1 MNCIRKE
8 NIVSRKSYNND
19 ILFCVEDIIDTVT
32 GKYAILKG
40 ITLRIKANAPISD
53 LCIENRMKVKRE
65 FAKLDERI
73 EQQITENRKLFK
85 RYMNILCGKIL
96 HLDGDRKYAEKATK
110 YYKKI
115 GLDAV
120 VKNIPENKQY
130 LLVGS
135 LIRKYKPDILVITG
149 HDGMIKNGTG
159 FTDIYNYRNSRYF
172 IETVK
177 EARRA
182 TKSKEIIIFAGACQ
196 SFFEA
201 IMDSGAN
208 FASSPARV
216 LIDFMDPLIIAE
228 KVAITPEDKKITK
241 EEIAYLLKDD
251 NKRVS
256 GRITRGTRKKY
267 TL

>member
-1 MNCIRKE
+1 MNCIRKG

-19 ILFCVEDIIDTVT
+19 ILFCVEDIMNTVS
-32 GKYAILKG
+32 GKYAVLKG

-53 LCIENRMKVKRE
+53 LCIENKTKVKRE
-65 FAKLDERI
+65 FEKLDERI
-73 EQQITENRKLFK
+73 EQQIAENRKLFK
-85 RYMNILCGKIL
+85 RYINILCGRIL
-96 HLDGDRKYAEKATK
+96 HLDGDRKYAEKSAK
-110 YYKKI
+110 YYKRI
-115 GLDAV
+115 GLNAV
-120 VKNIPENKQY
+120 VRNIPENKQY

-135 LIRKYKPDILVITG
+135 LIRRYKPDILVITG

-182 TKSKEIIIFAGACQ
+182 TKSTELIIFAGACQ

-228 KVAITPEDKKITK
+228 KIAVTPEDKKITK

>member
-1 MNCIRKE
+1 MNCIRKG

-19 ILFCVEDIIDTVT
+19 ILFCVEDIMNTVS
-32 GKYAILKG
+32 GKYAVLKG

-53 LCIENRMKVKRE
+53 LCIENKTKVKRE
-65 FAKLDERI
+65 FEKLDERI
-73 EQQITENRKLFK
+73 EQQIAENRKLFK
-85 RYMNILCGKIL
+85 RYINILCGRIL
-96 HLDGDRKYAEKATK
+96 HLDGDRKYAEKSAK
-110 YYKKI
+110 YYKRI
-115 GLDAV
+115 GLNAV
-120 VKNIPENKQY
+120 VRNIPENKQY

-135 LIRKYKPDILVITG
+135 LIRRYKPDILVITG

-182 TKSKEIIIFAGACQ
+182 TKSTELIIFAGACQ

-228 KVAITPEDKKITK
+228 KIAVTPEDKKITK

-256 GRITRGTRKKY
+256 GGTTRGTRKKY

>member
-1 MNCIRKE
+1 MNCIRKGD
-8 NIVSRKSYNND
+8 IVSRKSYNND
-19 ILFCVEDIIDTVT
+19 ILFCVEDIVNTVS
-32 GKYAILKG
+32 GKYAVLKG

-53 LCIENRMKVKRE
+53 LCIENKTKVKRE
-65 FAKLDERI
+65 FEKLDERI
-73 EQQITENRKLFK
+73 EQQIAENRKLFK
-85 RYMNILCGKIL
+85 RYINILCGRIL
-96 HLDGDRKYAEKATK
+96 HLDGDRKYAEKSAK
-110 YYKKI
+110 YYKRI
-115 GLDAV
+115 GLNAV
-120 VKNIPENKQY
+120 VRNIPENKQY

-135 LIRKYKPDILVITG
+135 LIRRYKPDILVITG

-182 TKSKEIIIFAGACQ
+182 TKSTELIIFAGACQ

-228 KVAITPEDKKITK
+228 KVAVTPEDKKITK